1 MNQPLARCIAALL
14 LLSTTCLGQTASQAT
29 IPSYPLTKVQS
40 SGSKRFAEADIVKAT
55 GLKVGSRVTGKDLK
69 QAAERLTQSGVFAQ
83 VQFRFDAGT
92 ADYLTVDS
100 DQFVPATFENF
111 VWFTDANLVAR
122 IHSAVPLFSG
132 SIPFAGNLAEQVS
145 AALDAILKEK
155 GISGHTTSVLQDPV
169 AGQTQTMQ
177 FHIDGVTAKIVEI
190 RFPGAKPAHLPL
202 LQAATNSLLSQPFS
216 RSNVPNQLKVAR
228 PVYGKLGFLKAQF
241 GEPRVVLLKDDPA
254 QPTVAVEI
262 SVQEGDQ
269 YTFLGTT
276 WSGASKV
283 PSTELAKVLESQPG
297 ALKPGDPADTTQVG
311 RATAIVKA
319 LYSTKG
325 YMLADVKSTAT
336 LDNEKHTAAFNVD
349 VNEGPLYHMG
359 KLDIQGLDPQR
370 TALVRKVWTMRDGDV
385 YDSSYVKDFIKKRN
399 IALESLNG
407 WNAPYLQTIHDD
419 TATVDLALKF
429 EKFEKEAR

>member
-1 MNQPLARCIAALL
+1 MNQSLARYIPFLL
-14 LLSTTCLGQTASQAT
+14 LLSTTCFGQTASQVA
-29 IPSYPLTKVQS
+29 IPSYPLAKVQS
-40 SGSKRFAEADIVKAT
+40 SGSKRFTEADIVKAT
-55 GLKVGSRVTGKDLK
+55 GLKIGSRVTGEDLK

-92 ADYLTVDS
+92 ANYLVVDS

-111 VWFTDANLVAR
+111 VWFTDTDLIAR
-122 IHSAVPLFSG
+122 IHSSVPLFSG
-132 SIPFAGNLAEQVS
+132 SIPLAGNLAQQVS
-145 AALDAILKEK
+145 AALDAILQGKS
-155 GISGHTTSVLQDPV
+155 IAGHTVAALQDPLS
-169 AGQTQTMQ
+169 GQQQRMQ
-177 FHIDGVTAKIVEI
+177 FQIDGVTAKISEI
-190 RFPGAKPAHLPL
+190 RFPGATSAHLLL
-202 LQAATNSLLSQPFS
+202 LQAATKSLLGQPYL
-216 RSNVPNQLKVAR
+216 RSDVPNQIKAAS

-241 GEPRVVLLKDDPA
+241 VEPKLVLLKDDPL
-254 QPTVAVEI
+254 QPTVAIEVP
-262 SVQEGDQ
+262 VHEGDP
-269 YTFLGTT
+269 YTFTGTN

-283 PSTELAKVLESQPG
+283 PTTELARVLEAQPG
-297 ALKPGDPADTTQVG
+297 ALKPGDPADTSQVG
-311 RATAIVKA
+311 RAAAIVQA

-370 TALVRKVWTMRDGDV
+370 TALVKKVWSMHEGDV
-385 YDSSYVKDFIKKRN
+385 YDSCYVKDFIKKRN

-407 WNAPYLQTIHDD
+407 WNAPYLQTIRDD

-429 EKFEKEAR
+429 EKFEKEAK